1 MLLSIVVPI
10 YNAEKSLQRCLLS
23 IQNQTFSDWE
33 CILVNDGSSDSS
45 AAICDEFAL
54 YDGRFK
60 TIHQKNLGVGA
71 ARNAGLR
78 SALGEFVAWVDSDD
92 YCDSTMFEKMVTA
105 TLRQFADICICNYW
119 IAFKNRHI
127 PFTFVPKDLSKRQM
141 LIELL
146 KDINMKSYLWNKLF
160 KRSLFD
166 NLKIPEEM
174 EVCEDFAVMHHL
186 FLRSS
191 KFVYVSECL
200 YYYIQS
206 DRSVSHSNIFSEKT
220 LLLLRESRNERERLI
235 LNFDATLSHYAKVGN
250 IYGDVS
256 FYDVY
261 QNSKSQY
268 VQDIF
273 VKQQKNI
280 LKNGFLLLFE
290 KGIPFYEKIKSLL
303 KIASPNLFIF
313 FRFLYHKLII
323 K

>member
-1 MLLSIVVPI
+1 
-10 YNAEKSLQRCLLS
+10 
-23 IQNQTFSDWE
+23 
-33 CILVNDGSSDSS
+33 
-45 AAICDEFAL
+45 
-54 YDGRFK
+54 
-60 TIHQKNLGVGA
+60 
-71 ARNAGLR
+71 
-78 SALGEFVAWVDSDD
+78 
-92 YCDSTMFEKMVTA
+92 
-105 TLRQFADICICNYW
+105 
-119 IAFKNRHI
+119 
-127 PFTFVPKDLSKRQM
+127 M

-146 KDINMKSYLWNKLF
+146 KGINMKSYLWNKLF

-186 FLRSS
+186 VLRSS
-191 KFVYVSECL
+191 KFAYVGECL
-200 YYYIQS
+200 YYYVQS
-206 DRSVSHSNIFSEKT
+206 DSSVSHSKIFSEKT
-220 LLLLRESRNERERLI
+220 LLLLREIRNERERLI

>member
-71 ARNAGLR
+71 ARNAALR

-119 IAFKNRHI
+119 IAFKNCHI

-146 KDINMKSYLWNKLF
+146 KGINMKSFLWNKLF

>member
-71 ARNAGLR
+71 ARNAALR

-119 IAFKNRHI
+119 IAFKNCHI

-146 KDINMKSYLWNKLF
+146 KGINMKSFLWNKLF

-174 EVCEDFAVMHHL
+174 ELCEDFAVMHHL
-186 FLRSS
+186 VLRSS
-191 KFVYVSECL
+191 KFAYVGECL
-200 YYYIQS
+200 YYYVQS
-206 DRSVSHSNIFSEKT
+206 DSSVSHSKIFSEKT
-220 LLLLRESRNERERLI
+220 LLLLREIRNERERLI
-235 LNFDATLSHYAKVGN
+235 LNFDATLSHYAKIGN
-250 IYGDVS
+250 AYSDLS
-256 FYDVY
+256 LYDVY
-261 QNSKSQY
+261 KDSKSQNIR
-268 VQDIF
+268 DIF
-273 VKQQKNI
+273 VKQEENI
-280 LKNGFLLLFE
+280 FKNGFLLLFE
-290 KGIPFYEKIKSLL
+290 KGISSTEKLRSFL
-303 KIASPNLFIF
+303 KIAAPNLFIF
-313 FRFLYHKLII
+313 LRFLYHKLII